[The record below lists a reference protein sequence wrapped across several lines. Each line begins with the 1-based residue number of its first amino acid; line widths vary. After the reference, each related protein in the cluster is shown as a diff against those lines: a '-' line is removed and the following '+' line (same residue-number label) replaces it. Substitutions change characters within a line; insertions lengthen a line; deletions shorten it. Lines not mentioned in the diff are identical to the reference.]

1 MSKRKKIV
9 LICIVFLLVVGVAI
23 LLVCLNNKKS
33 DDSKVTV
40 KVDGWELE
48 YVTTDRTIEDFQE
61 IELGSTYREVCN
73 KVGESDTHIGSGII
87 QPVWFLEDKKAA
99 VLWFWGEGV
108 EKIEVYNKNG
118 KCTVLKE
125 NTEE

>member
-9 LICIVFLLVVGVAI
+9 LICIVFLLFVGVAI
-23 LLVCLNNKKS
+23 LLVCLKNKKS

-40 KVDGWELE
+40 KVDGWKLE

-87 QPVWFLEDKKAA
+87 QRFGFWEIKRRQFFGFGAMVWKK
-99 VLWFWGEGV
+99 
-108 EKIEVYNKNG
+108 
-118 KCTVLKE
+118 
-125 NTEE
+125 